1 MKIFVGLVLV
11 SAITFGSCTVSKH
24 SCCKKTHNST
34 FILRFGDDRFHDDGE
49 LLDEFY
55 SVHDKDTVHTHTKQ
69 RVRNSK
75 PTQYVK
81 VK

>member
-11 SAITFGSCTVSKH
+11 TAITFGSCTVSKQ
-24 SCCKKTHNST
+24 SCCTKTPDST

-55 SVHDKDTVHTHTKQ
+55 SVYGKDTVHAHTKQ
-69 RVRNSK
+69 RVRNSH
-75 PTQYVK
+75 PTVYVK
-81 VK
+81 NK

>member
-1 MKIFVGLVLV
+1 MKIFVGLIIVI
-11 SAITFGSCTVSKH
+11 AFGSCTVSKQ
-24 SCCKKTHNST
+24 SCCKKTPDST

-55 SVHDKDTVHTHTKQ
+55 SVYAKDTVHTHTKQ

-75 PTQYVK
+75 PTKYVK